1 MAVWQAALIIALTCS
16 FIIALFLIGFSV
28 RLVDATDHAIKV
40 NKNVMAIY
48 TDELYTG
55 GRYFAGL
62 GYDFIRFTRRQKMI
76 VFSNTIG
83 HTSVQT
89 TVNSSGD
96 SNATT
101 TTTTA
106 ISPQFTEEAT
116 YQNGIT
122 ARTSEGLL
130 ITIDAAVF
138 YKIGTTD
145 SPGQK
150 AAQILDIYAKFGD
163 NYEFPVIALTEGLI
177 QDVASRYQA
186 YQFFTNR
193 QEVQDAMETE
203 LRTSMNDLGF
213 ALACLDILNLNFD
226 PSFQQAVEQAQ
237 IVVENTLTE
246 QANYDTIQV
255 QAATRV
261 AAASIDAEIII
272 LNAQTNSNITY
283 LNKQAIANST
293 TQTASL
299 KIAGLG
305 ALSGYLGFSESEI
318 LDFLWIYYQIYY
330 PSSANLN
337 MGIIKPGALK
347 SYP

>member
-48 TDELYTG
+48 TDE
-55 GRYFAGL
+55 
-62 GYDFIRFTRRQKMI
+62 
-76 VFSNTIG
+76 IG

-203 LRTSMNDLGF
+203 LRTNMNDLGF
-213 ALACLDILNLNFD
+213 ALACLDMDILNLNFD

-283 LNKQAIANST
+283 LNKQA